1 MKYKTLILLP
11 ILTAVIALSGCT
23 AGALTEHKSDNASG
37 STVNGW
43 FDPLAL
49 NDDDIIINGT
59 EMPAFSNTANEV
71 SDTANIDYDIM
82 VEGYRVQVYTTQ
94 NIIEADSILYLA
106 DSLFNGEAY
115 LQFDAP
121 LYKIR
126 IGNLK
131 SRANAEALQIATR
144 KNGFPRSWVLR
155 TRVFVN
161 LRKPVEIDSAELLE
175 E

>member
-1 MKYKTLILLP
+1 MKYKPQILLP
-11 ILTAVIALSGCT
+11 VLTAVIALSGCT
-23 AGALTEHKSDNASG
+23 AGSLTEHKSDNTSG

-94 NIIEADSILYLA
+94 NINEADSILTLA
-106 DSLFNGEAY
+106 DSLFNSEAY

-126 IGNLK
+126 VGNL
-131 SRANAEALQIATR
+131 
-144 KNGFPRSWVLR
+144 
-155 TRVFVN
+155 
-161 LRKPVEIDSAELLE
+161 
-175 E
+175 

>member
-1 MKYKTLILLP
+1 MKYKIQILLP
-11 ILTAVIALSGCT
+11 MVISVVALSGCS
-23 AGALTEHKSDNASG
+23 AGSITEHKSDNASG

-49 NDDDIIINGT
+49 NDDDIIINGA
-59 EMPAFSNTANEV
+59 EMPAFSNISNEV
-71 SDTANIDYDIM
+71 PDTGNIDYDIM

-94 NIIEADSILYLA
+94 NINEADSILTLA
-106 DSLFNGEAY
+106 DSLFSGEAY

-126 IGNLK
+126 VGNLK
-131 SRANAEALQIATR
+131 SRANAEKLQIATR

-161 LRKPVEIDSAELLE
+161 LREPKEKDSAELIE